1 MVELAAASA
10 GDQNERDQSEREIN
24 VSKDAK
30 KGYGS
35 MLALV
40 VFGVLALYLGWRW
53 LPLLIPAAA
62 LVWYGAAPILGSGRN

>member
-1 MVELAAASA
+1 MVKLAARNAVDQSER
-10 GDQNERDQSEREIN
+10 DQNEREIKM
-24 VSKDAK
+24 SKDAK
-30 KGYGS
+30 TSYGS